1 MKKPLIVVTGVI
13 GQLGWSIQNI
23 ANNFSE
29 FEFLFADRN
38 LLDLSNPGSIPDF
51 FKQYQPKYFIN
62 CAAYTAVDKAETEQ
76 ELALIIN
83 ATSVGEIAKQCAAI
97 NATLITIST
106 DYVFDGNGT
115 APYTTTQATAP
126 LNYYG
131 YSKWLGEKLALE
143 NNPQTIVIRTSW
155 VYCEH
160 GNNFVKT
167 MLRLMKDRTSLNVVS
182 DQIGSPTYALDLAK
196 TILKVITG
204 LQSGQSNYGVYH
216 YSNSGFISWY
226 EFATAIKALSG
237 LSCEVHPIASA
248 EYPTPAKRP
257 FYSVMDT
264 SLIQQNFE
272 VTIPKW
278 EESLRLCIAN
288 LNVATA

>member
-1 MKKPLIVVTGVI
+1 MKKPLIVVTGVN

-83 ATSVGEIAKQCAAI
+83 ATSVCEIAKQCAAI

-115 APYTTTQATAP
+115 TSYTTTQSTAP

-143 NNPQTIVIRTSW
+143 NNPQTIGPIKR
-155 VYCEH
+155 ERH
-160 GNNFVKT
+160 
-167 MLRLMKDRTSLNVVS
+167 
-182 DQIGSPTYALDLAK
+182 
-196 TILKVITG
+196 
-204 LQSGQSNYGVYH
+204 
-216 YSNSGFISWY
+216 
-226 EFATAIKALSG
+226 AI
-237 LSCEVHPIASA
+237 
-248 EYPTPAKRP
+248 
-257 FYSVMDT
+257 D
-264 SLIQQNFE
+264 
-272 VTIPKW
+272 
-278 EESLRLCIAN
+278 
-288 LNVATA
+288 